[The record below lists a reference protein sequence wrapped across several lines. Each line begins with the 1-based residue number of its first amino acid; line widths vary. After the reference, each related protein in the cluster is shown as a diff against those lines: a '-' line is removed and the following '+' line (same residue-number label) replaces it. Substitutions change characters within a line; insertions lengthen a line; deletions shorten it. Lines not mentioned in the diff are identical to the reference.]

1 MNRIREA
8 REKSGLTQLEAA
20 NLLNI
25 SKQRYSNYE
34 LDKRE
39 PDHETLLSIAELF
52 NVSTDYLLGI
62 SDDPNKKEKSP
73 SPKDGLTEFEL
84 TILQLLAHV
93 PEDQQDKL
101 ASLIES
107 ALKMSGLLK

>member
-62 SDDPNKKEKSP
+62 SDDPNKKEKSLF
-73 SPKDGLTEFEL
+73 SW
-84 TILQLLAHV
+84 V
-93 PEDQQDKL
+93 NVRN
-101 ASLIES
+101 S
-107 ALKMSGLLK
+107 

>member
-1 MNRIREA
+1 MTRIRKA

-20 NLLNI
+20 NMLAI

-34 LDKRE
+34 LGKRE

-52 NVSTDYLLGI
+52 KVSTDYLLGI
-62 SDDPNKKEKSP
+62 SDTPDSKQKSP
-73 SPKDGLTEFEL
+73 PAKDGLTEFQT
-84 TILQLLAHV
+84 TILQLLDHV
-93 PEDQQDKL
+93 PKDRQDEL

>member
-1 MNRIREA
+1 M
-8 REKSGLTQLEAA
+8 QLG
-20 NLLNI
+20 I

-39 PDHETLLSIAELF
+39 PDHGLLLSIAALY

-62 SDDPNKKEKSP
+62 SDIPNNNTENKEKSP
-73 SPKDGLTEFEL
+73 SAKDGLTDFQS
-84 TILQLLAHV
+84 TILQLLDHV
-93 PEDQQDKL
+93 PEDRQDEL